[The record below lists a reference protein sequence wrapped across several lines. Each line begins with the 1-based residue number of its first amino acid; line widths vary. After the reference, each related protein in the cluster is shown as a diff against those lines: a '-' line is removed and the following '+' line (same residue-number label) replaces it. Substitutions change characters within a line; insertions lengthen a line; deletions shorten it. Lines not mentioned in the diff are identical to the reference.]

1 MMTKLTKL
9 FAIVAASTQAAAW
22 GQSMPQGTVPQAQCA
37 ASAAVQR
44 SPADAARLAQDQQVA
59 IKYAVKFYTATMAD
73 MMDPLAADYV
83 EHAASAR
90 RFNEINH
97 VSSRDG
103 ARLLYETYSRLRGG
117 GPPFGPHPYSPN
129 SPLHLGD
136 PGYMILTEGE
146 CVMVVA
152 QRFLPDPQHA
162 GKRYETLAFDAFKV
176 NDQGKITDHWDNTT
190 IPRHPPAWMTEPVS
204 KLHFPPAKRPIY
216 GSDYKEH

>member
-1 MMTKLTKL
+1 MKTKL
-9 FAIVAASTQAAAW
+9 FALLAIATGSAQMVAW
-22 GQSMPQGTVPQAQCA
+22 GQAMPQGTVPQAQCA

-44 SPADAARLAQDQQVA
+44 SPADAARLAQSQQVA
-59 IKYAVKFYTATMAD
+59 IRYAVKFYTATMAD
-73 MMDPLAADYV
+73 MMAPLAQDYV

-117 GPPFGPHPYSPN
+117 GPPFGQDPYRPH

-152 QRFLPDPQHA
+152 QQFLPDPQHA
-162 GKRYETLAFDAFKV
+162 GKLYETLAFDAFKV
-176 NDQGKITDHWDNTT
+176 NAQGKITDHWDNST
-190 IPRHPPAWMTEPVS
+190 IPAHPPVWLTAPVS
-204 KLHFPPAKRPIY
+204 KLHFPPARRPIF
-216 GSDYKEH
+216 GSDYKDH

>member
-1 MMTKLTKL
+1 MMTKVTKL
-9 FAIVAASTQAAAW
+9 FAIVAASAQVAAW

-44 SPADAARLAQDQQVA
+44 SPAGAARLAQNQQVA

-73 MMDPLAADYV
+73 MMDPLAPDYV

-103 ARLLYETYSRLRGG
+103 ARLIYETYSRLRGG
-117 GPPFGPHPYSPN
+117 GPPFGPDPYSSN

-152 QRFLPDPQHA
+152 QQFLPDPQHP
-162 GKRYETLAFDAFKV
+162 GKRYETLVFDAFKV

-190 IPRHPPAWMTEPVS
+190 IPPHPPAWMTEPVS
-204 KLHFPPAKRPIY
+204 KLHFPPAKLPIY
-216 GSDYKEH
+216 GSDYTEH